1 MNTLFKLTLV
11 AGVVASAFNIPAPAE
26 AGLFSGLRGMFAPQ
40 SDVSAFEGRFIQPQS
55 QTLGHNVSWQER
67 RLQAPTSYAQ
77 SSYQAPSHASSRVQ
91 EPGVRYYTA
100 EEYYG
105 RKQHQTAPK
114 KFGLGYGNVYDY
126 ESGRCGSACA
136 RPAPTRTYAPRQT
149 YVPRQTYQQTYR
161 QVTQYKCWNGQIVS
175 DAGGCPDQTVTETIP
190 QFRCWDG
197 EVVTDADACKL
208 QPVTREVAVSSSN
221 NYISTPSYSSSTE
234 TANCPSGTAKQTD
247 GTCLEISSSPITSY
261 DSSSSYSSS
270 SSYGSG
276 STYSGSIPTNC
287 PSGTTAQSDGTCLES
302 GSSSFTN
309 SYTSS
314 PYAGSSVEL
323 FSTPAPTTTP
333 SYGYISDGVYGSTD
347 YPPLRK

>member
-40 SDVSAFEGRFIQPQS
+40 SDVSAFEGRFVQS
-55 QTLGHNVSWQER
+55 QNAAWQH
-67 RLQAPTSYAQ
+67 APVQHAQ
-77 SSYQAPSHASSRVQ
+77 SSYHTSNYVPSSARAA

-100 EEYYG
+100 QEYYG
-105 RKQHQTAPK
+105 HKQHRTAPK
-114 KFGLGYGNVYDY
+114 KFGLGYGNIYDY
-126 ESGRCGSACA
+126 ESGRCGSKCA
-136 RPAPTRTYAPRQT
+136 APVRAYAPR
-149 YVPRQTYQQTYR
+149 VIYQQPVVR
-161 QVTQYKCWNGQIVS
+161 QASYPTQSYKQYFKCWNGEIVS
-175 DAGGCPDQTVTETIP
+175 DAGGCPDQTITETIP

-197 EVVTDADACKL
+197 EIVTDVDGCKL
-208 QPVTREVAVSSSN
+208 QTVTREVAVSSSN

-287 PSGTTAQSDGTCLES
+287 PAGTTAQSDGTCLEG

-309 SYTSS
+309 SYSSS

-323 FSTPAPTTTP
+323 FSTPEPTSP
-333 SYGYISDGVYGSTD
+333 EYGYISDGVYGATD

>member
-40 SDVSAFEGRFIQPQS
+40 SDVSAFEGRFIQS
-55 QTLGHNVSWQER
+55 QNAAWQH
-67 RLQAPTSYAQ
+67 APVQHAQ
-77 SSYQAPSHASSRVQ
+77 SSYHTSNYVPSSARPA

-100 EEYYG
+100 QEYYG
-105 RKQHQTAPK
+105 QNRRKVKMAKRST
-114 KFGLGYGNVYDY
+114 YGNIYDY
-126 ESGRCGSACA
+126 ESGHCGSKCA
-136 RPAPTRTYAPRQT
+136 APVRTYARPTSYRP
-149 YVPRQTYQQTYR
+149 VQTYR
-161 QVTQYKCWNGQIVS
+161 QITQYKCWDGEIVATS
-175 DAGGCPDQTVTETIP
+175 DGCKRQTITQTIP
-190 QFRCWDG
+190 QYRCWDG
-197 EVVTDADACKL
+197 EIVTDENGCKR
-208 QPVTREVAVSSSN
+208 QTVTREVIRTASTAPTYNHTNTSAWSGSASS
-221 NYISTPSYSSSTE
+221 

-309 SYTSS
+309 SYSSS

-333 SYGYISDGVYGSTD
+333 EYGYISDGVYGATD

>member
-40 SDVSAFEGRFIQPQS
+40 SSVSDFEGRFVQS
-55 QTLGHNVSWQER
+55 QGHNAAWQH
-67 RLQAPTSYAQ
+67 APAQHAQ
-77 SSYQAPSHASSRVQ
+77 SSYHTSNYVPLSARPT
-91 EPGVRYYTA
+91 EPGVRYYTSQ
-100 EEYYG
+100 EYYG

-114 KFGLGYGNVYDY
+114 KFGLGYGNIYDY

-136 RPAPTRTYAPRQT
+136 RPAPTRTYVARPA

-161 QVTQYKCWNGQIVS
+161 QITQYKCWNGQIVS
-175 DAGGCPDQTVTETIP
+175 NADGCPDQTITETIP

-197 EVVTDADACKL
+197 EVVTDENGCRP
-208 QPVTREVAVSSSN
+208 QTITREVAVSSSN

-287 PSGTTAQSDGTCLES
+287 PAGTTAQSDGTCLEG
-302 GSSSFTN
+302 GSTGFTGSN
-309 SYTSS
+309 DYSS

-323 FSTPAPTTTP
+323 FSTPEPTTTP
-333 SYGYISDGVYGSTD
+333 EYGYISDGVYGATD